1 MGKNVGKQ
9 FEENFKKSIDSSL
22 IYDYRLKDA
31 GSNIGGGSEHM
42 RFTITNDYDMFLF
55 LKYLFP
61 MELKS
66 SGIDAFSFGNVM
78 PTTEEWKG
86 KSDGGLN
93 VEEKKEI
100 KSIWKGKTI
109 KLNQVVG
116 LRKASVYNGVYAGFL
131 FNFRKKD
138 NETYWLNIE
147 DFLRFHKDTNK
158 VSINKKDVIEYG
170 GIKTNQTLK
179 RIHYKYNVIQ
189 LLCDITNEKLGVSI

>member
-1 MGKNVGKQ
+1 
-9 FEENFKKSIDSSL
+9 
-22 IYDYRLKDA
+22 
-31 GSNIGGGSEHM
+31 M

-138 NETYWLNIE
+138 NETYWLNIK

-170 GIKTNQTLK
+170 GIQTNQTLK